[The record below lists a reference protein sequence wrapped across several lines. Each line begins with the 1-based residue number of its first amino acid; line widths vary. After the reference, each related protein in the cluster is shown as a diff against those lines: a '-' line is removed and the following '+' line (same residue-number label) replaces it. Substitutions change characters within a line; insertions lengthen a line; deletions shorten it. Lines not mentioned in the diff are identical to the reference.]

1 MIDSNV
7 ILNQMPCGVLI
18 IDHEQRICYLND
30 WIAEVTGI
38 SRDELEGTLYTKVIT
53 DLSIS
58 DYNESNVNLHSCSL
72 MTASRKIVPIYVTV
86 RRVPSPE
93 KFCSYLSVMRA
104 PDSLIKDEL
113 SNETTKSRD
122 HFFGL
127 YGKAQRMQEIYEFIE
142 MASETDANVVI
153 QGESGTGKELV
164 ASAIHHASNRND
176 KTFVKVNCAA
186 LTETLLESELFG
198 HTKGAF
204 TGAYRDHEGKFEYA
218 NKGTIFLDEIGEIS
232 PAMQAKLLR
241 VLQDRIVV
249 RVGDNREIPVDVRV
263 IIATNKN
270 LRSLV
275 SKGKFR
281 EDLFYRLNVFPIHMP
296 ALRER
301 ATDVPLLID
310 HFIDKFKVRTGKQIE
325 SCSTDVMRIL
335 MAYCWPG
342 NVRELENIIEHA
354 FILCRSKEIQVID
367 LPHELRVSAVREGI
381 CAEKIA
387 GIMQTISTSPM
398 QFKKESN
405 RLSISKEV
413 LEQEIEKHGGNKA
426 ATARALGISKVA
438 LWKKMKKLGME

>member
-1 MIDSNV
+1 
-7 ILNQMPCGVLI
+7 
-18 IDHEQRICYLND
+18 
-30 WIAEVTGI
+30 
-38 SRDELEGTLYTKVIT
+38 
-53 DLSIS
+53 
-58 DYNESNVNLHSCSL
+58 
-72 MTASRKIVPIYVTV
+72 
-86 RRVPSPE
+86 
-93 KFCSYLSVMRA
+93 
-104 PDSLIKDEL
+104 
-113 SNETTKSRD
+113 
-122 HFFGL
+122 
-127 YGKAQRMQEIYEFIE
+127 MQEIYEFIK

-164 ASAIHHASNRND
+164 ATAIHRASNRND
-176 KTFVKVNCAA
+176 KPFVKVNCAA

-218 NKGTIFLDEIGEIS
+218 DKGTIFLDEIGEIS
-232 PAMQAKLLR
+232 PSMQAKLLR

-263 IIATNKN
+263 IVATNKN

-301 ATDVPLLID
+301 SIDIPLLID
-310 HFIDKFKVRTGKQIE
+310 YFIDKFRTRTGKKIE
-325 SCSTDVMRIL
+325 SCSTEVMRIL

-354 FILCRSKEIQVID
+354 FILCRSNEIQVID
-367 LPHELRVSAVREGI
+367 LPHELRVSAIREGI
-381 CAEKIA
+381 CAERIA
-387 GIMQTISTSPM
+387 GIRQSISTSPM
-398 QFKKESN
+398 QFKKEGN
-405 RLSISKEV
+405 RLSISKDV
-413 LEQEIEKHGGNKA
+413 LEQEIAKHGGNKA